1 MLNVVTLSK
10 GANAPLSSGG
20 AITVELQW
28 ATASV
33 LDVSC
38 FMVNAEGKVPSDAY
52 MIFYNQVTDPE
63 QSVRLQASDTNR
75 TVFTMNLDAISPLV
89 HKCFLTATLDGD
101 ETFHSV
107 KGLSVTAKS
116 PTGEVKYQID
126 DAMDEKALVFVE
138 IYRHQG
144 SFKIRAIG
152 RGFNGGL
159 KPLAESFGVQVEE
172 EEQPFVSS
180 EPLKPVEP
188 PASLLPASNPHAI
201 SVDTLITAF
210 KRAGLEAENPAELKP
225 SEFGDTRKDGKRIY
239 VPSLGE
245 DNGGRVFEFGTV
257 EDLQFAK
264 HHYDHL
270 GKMGFFSHTYAR
282 GLLLL
287 QMNGAMGHGE
297 FAKYKA
303 VMNGLIEG
311 DHANVEEQ
319 YHNEEQA
326 AAIEQMV
333 QDKIV
338 NLASSLESETA
349 RVTEESIEEPRRGR
363 STEQNNFC
371 INCGSSLVPNSKFC
385 SNCGTPVAVPEGA
398 ATTDQAEISAE
409 IPTKAPAEAPAKPDA
424 EAEGNSSMASAT
436 FQLLGRTLSFSEDM
450 VEYNKLRRMFSTYAS
465 KSRTDFVAYYHTYVK
480 SFDDLFDKAFPTFI
494 ESVIASLK
502 FGVSVLMKYDVDDV
516 DFDRLASF
524 AAENLDMQA
533 YIAPFVEAAEKIEE
547 YAENLSSYRELSR
560 AGRSRWQGG
569 GFGLA
574 GAIKGALTAG
584 MLNMGTG
591 MVRGIGDSL
600 TNAGDRAKIA
610 SMKKEIFTDHRTL
623 ALLTEGVHECCFGVF
638 FSVWQILEDEGRIPV
653 IEFDT
658 ERLNARANNLVE
670 HYANDKSLYNKAV
683 DALCECIRHYPYSVS
698 YYTNLYAIA
707 RGSRQEA
714 LKAAK
719 YFGLESEYREG
730 IVDLDRSRLANIKA
744 MPDDTLEQIAVKRQ
758 KLDGLRKDNPDL
770 DVNALQSSLGE
781 KKNLLTQQIKQQ
793 ASVAAG
799 LEQVDAIRKPID
811 EAIRNRNLELVW
823 AEIGNGNVY
832 AEYALEKHYKD
843 TVCYNSIENYNVSE
857 MESLLSDVQKR
868 ANSGHIYAQYLI
880 ADMEYAM
887 YGRDRRNSSKEKA
900 AASVVIEMAA
910 KGNISAIAMQGFW
923 GSQGYN
929 NATPTKSSAIALL
942 EKAASRQQPTALAWL
957 GSFYRSG
964 DHGLSIDKEKA
975 EMMLKLAAAYGQP
988 YGIKELEKFNSG
1000 STSST
1005 CFITTAVCSSLG
1017 RADDGYELTAFRAF
1031 RDNWLSKQADG
1042 ERLIQEYYSVA
1053 PVIVDRIRAEANG
1066 ESIYHRIWDEYLDEC
1081 LQAIE
1086 DGNNERCKEI
1096 YCGMVHDLKVR
1107 YL

>member
-1 MLNVVTLSK
+1 MLNVISLSK
-10 GANAPLSSGG
+10 GANTSLASGG
-20 AITVELQW
+20 NVTVELQW
-28 ATASV
+28 ASASV

-52 MIFYNQVTDPE
+52 MIFYNQTTDPE
-63 QSVRLQASDTNR
+63 QSVCLETSEANK
-75 TVFTMNLDAISPLV
+75 TVFTMNLDAISPTI

-107 KGLSVTAKS
+107 NGLGVTAKV
-116 PTGEVKYQID
+116 PNGEVQYQVD
-126 DAMDEKALVFVE
+126 DATDEKALVLVE

-159 KPLAESFGVQVEE
+159 KPLAESFGVQVDE
-172 EEQPFVSS
+172 EEQSLVSS
-180 EPLKPVEP
+180 ETEPLTPVEP
-188 PASLLPASNPHAI
+188 TLPLLPASEPNAV
-201 SVDTLITAF
+201 SVDAIIAQL
-210 KRAGLEAENPAELKP
+210 KRAGLEAEHPEELKA
-225 SEFGDTRKDGKRIY
+225 SEFGDRRKEGKRIY
-239 VPSLGE
+239 VPNLGE
-245 DNGGRVFEFGTV
+245 GNGGRLFEFGTLA
-257 EDLQFAK
+257 DLQFAK

-270 GKMGFFSHTYAR
+270 SGIGFFSHTHAR
-282 GLLLL
+282 GLFLL
-287 QMNGAMGHGE
+287 QMNGAMKHDE
-297 FAKYKA
+297 FEKYTNAMNDLITVDHEEHEKA
-303 VMNGLIEG
+303 V
-311 DHANVEEQ
+311 
-319 YHNEEQA
+319 YHNAEQA
-326 AAIEQMV
+326 ADIEQMI

-338 NLASSLESETA
+338 DLL
-349 RVTEESIEEPRRGR
+349 TENNVEKPPHGSNPTGQ
-363 STEQNNFC
+363 TNFC
-371 INCGSSLVPNSKFC
+371 SSCGSQLVQNAKFC
-385 SNCGTPVAVPEGA
+385 SNCGTPVAAPVPVA
-398 ATTDQAEISAE
+398 AAAVNQVELAPEMPVRSDTDTQA
-409 IPTKAPAEAPAKPDA
+409 KAAAP
-424 EAEGNSSMASAT
+424 SSSVT

-465 KSRTDFVAYYHTYVK
+465 KSKTDFVAYYNTYVK

-524 AAENLDMQA
+524 AAEDLDMQK

-547 YAENLSSYRELSR
+547 YAESLSSYRELSR

-569 GFGLA
+569 GFGLG

-584 MLNMGTG
+584 VLNMGTG

-610 SMKKEIFTDHRTL
+610 GMKKDIFTDHRTL

-638 FSVWQILEDEGRIPV
+638 FSVWQILEDEDRIPV
-653 IEFDT
+653 IAFDT

-670 HYANDKSLYNKAV
+670 HYASDKSLYNKAV
-683 DALCECIRHYPYSVS
+683 DALCECIQHYPYSVS
-698 YYTNLYAIA
+698 YYTNLYSIA
-707 RGSRQEA
+707 RDSRQEA

-719 YFGLESEYREG
+719 YFGLESEYREA

-744 MPDDTLEQIAVKRQ
+744 MPDDTLEQIAAKRQ
-758 KLDGLRKDNPDL
+758 KLNGLRQDNPDI

-781 KKNLLTQQIKQQ
+781 KKNLLTRQMKQQ

-799 LEQVDAIRKPID
+799 LEQVGAIRKPID
-811 EAIRNRNLELVW
+811 EAIRNGNLAYVW
-823 AEIGNGNVY
+823 AQIDNGNVY

-843 TVCYNSIENYNVSE
+843 TVCHNSIEKYNVSE

-900 AASVVIEMAA
+900 AASVVIDMAA

-929 NATPTKSSAIALL
+929 NATSNKSSAIALL

-964 DHGLSIDKEKA
+964 EHGLSIDKEKA
-975 EMMLKLAAAYGQP
+975 EMMLKLAATYGQP
-988 YGIKELEKFNSG
+988 YGIKELDKLNSG
-1000 STSST
+1000 STSSS
-1005 CFITTAVCSSLG
+1005 CFITTAVCRSLG

-1031 RDNWLSKQADG
+1031 RDNWLSEQADG

-1053 PVIVDRIRAEANG
+1053 PIIVNHIDAEADR
-1066 ESIYHRIWDEYLDEC
+1066 ETIYSRIWNDYLEAC
-1081 LQAIE
+1081 LRAIE
-1086 DGNNERCKEI
+1086 NGSYQRCKDI
-1096 YCGMVHDLKVR
+1096 YCGMVNDLKLR